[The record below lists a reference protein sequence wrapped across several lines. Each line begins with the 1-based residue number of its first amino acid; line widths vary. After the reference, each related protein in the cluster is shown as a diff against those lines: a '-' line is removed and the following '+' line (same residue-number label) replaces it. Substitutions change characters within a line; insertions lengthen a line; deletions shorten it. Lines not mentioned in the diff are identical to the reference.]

1 MYYTLNKVMVNR
13 FQKVRKSL
21 NMNKTHLDIRSH
33 LFTVQ
38 VRKDEL
44 GDGQGEWRGKVQHV
58 HSGETFYFHEW
69 TTLVAEIMNILE
81 ETESDVQEN
90 SRSLDKEG

>member
-1 MYYTLNKVMVNR
+1 MYYTLNKNMVNS

-38 VRKDEL
+38 LRKEEL
-44 GDGQGEWRGKVQHV
+44 GDGQGEWCGKVQHV
-58 HSGETFYFHEW
+58 HSGETFYFNEW
-69 TTLVAEIMNILE
+69 TTLVAAIVNILADA
-81 ETESDVQEN
+81 ESDVQEN
-90 SRSLDKEG
+90 SKSLDKEG